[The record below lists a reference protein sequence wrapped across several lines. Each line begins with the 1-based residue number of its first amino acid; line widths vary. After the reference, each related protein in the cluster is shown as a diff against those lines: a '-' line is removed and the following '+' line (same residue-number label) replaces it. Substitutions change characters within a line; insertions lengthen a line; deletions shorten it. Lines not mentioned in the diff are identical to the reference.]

1 MNLRDTVQQTLDGR
15 AYALTRLSEAAGD
28 LAVNLLVALVIL
40 VFTIWAAGLVARI
53 VRRGMSQLPA
63 TRDDETLQGF
73 ASSMARYAAYLI
85 GAVAVLHR
93 LGVETTSIITV
104 LGAASLAVG
113 LALQGALS
121 NVAAGVMILIFRP
134 YRVGDFVTIAGKS
147 GTVKKLDLF
156 NTELVDVDGL
166 KIVAPNGKGFSDVVV
181 NYTDIPV
188 RRIEISVLIRQ
199 SDDVELALKVLK
211 DTAAKEPRLRPEPP
225 IWAKVT
231 DLGPSGATATLRV
244 WADLPQFWEIRSDLL
259 LALKLALQGAGLSPA
274 YPVQLIG
281 PVPDHR

>member
-1 MNLRDTVQQTLDGR
+1 MSLKDTVQQTLDER
-15 AYALTRLSEAAGD
+15 TYALMRLSEAAGD
-28 LAVNLLVALVIL
+28 LAINLLVALIIL
-40 VFTIWAAGLVARI
+40 IFTVWVAGLLARI
-53 VRRGMSQLPA
+53 VRRGMSHLPA
-63 TRDDETLQGF
+63 TREDVTLQGF
-73 ASSMARYAAYLI
+73 ASSVVRYAAYTI

-134 YRVGDFVTIAGKS
+134 YRVGDYVTIAGKS

-188 RRIEISVLIRQ
+188 RRIEISVLIRHE
-199 SDDVELALKVLK
+199 DDIEQALSVMR
-211 DTAAKEPRLRPEPP
+211 DAAAAEARLRPDPAA
-225 IWAKVT
+225 WAKVT
-231 DLGPSGATATLRV
+231 ELGPLGVTATLRV
-244 WADLPQFWEIRSDLL
+244 WADLPQFWDIRSDLL
-259 LALKLALQGAGLSPA
+259 LALKLAFRRAGISPA
-274 YPVQLIG
+274 YPVQLSG
-281 PVPDHR
+281 PAPEKR